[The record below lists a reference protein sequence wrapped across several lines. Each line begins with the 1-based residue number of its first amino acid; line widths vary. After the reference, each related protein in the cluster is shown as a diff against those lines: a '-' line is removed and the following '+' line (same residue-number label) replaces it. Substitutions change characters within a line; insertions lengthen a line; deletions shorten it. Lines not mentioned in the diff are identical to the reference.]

1 MYKLLLCLRYLRT
14 RYIALASIISVT
26 LGVATM
32 IVVNS
37 VMAGFRTE
45 MYDRLHDVLS
55 DIVIRAHSLDGI
67 VDPDTLM
74 AEATEVI
81 GDDLESMTATV
92 QVPAGITFQ
101 VGGQWITR
109 QVMLTG
115 VDEKTYAQVGDF
127 GKYLLHPENRRQLG
141 FLLHE
146 NGYDD
151 RLPSAG
157 WEGRRRRI
165 GFEREYVRQLE
176 EVQRRERQWNAGD
189 GDSPEETADEP
200 EAADRETAF
209 YPLMPLPDDS
219 APSERPAESANVQ
232 PKAAGPQPE
241 AAGPQPKA
249 AGPQPEAAG
258 PQPEAAGPQPEVAG
272 PQPEATDPFADRGDV
287 AASVFDPMTEQ
298 HPGIILGIGLSSVR
312 HRDPETGELKE
323 HFLCTPGDDIRLSF
337 PSAGTP
343 PRWVTEQ
350 CTLVDFYECK
360 MAEYDG
366 SFAFMP
372 LRRLQELRGMVDPM
386 TGAGAAT
393 AVQIKLVEGA
403 DLTAVVARLQQRF
416 PATQY
421 PFQIQTWMQMQS
433 SLFEAVRME
442 TIILNILLFLI
453 IAVAGFGILATFYM
467 IVVEKTRD
475 VGVLKALGAPGGG
488 VMSIFLSYGLSLGIV
503 GSGVGMVLGLLFVVY
518 INKIAAVLEYFSG
531 REVFDP
537 EIYFL
542 QEIPAI
548 INPWT
553 VAWIVFGAMMI
564 AILASVL
571 PALRAARMHP
581 VEALRYE

>member
-1 MYKLLLCLRYLRT
+1 
-14 RYIALASIISVT
+14 
-26 LGVATM
+26 
-32 IVVNS
+32 
-37 VMAGFRTE
+37 
-45 MYDRLHDVLS
+45 
-55 DIVIRAHSLDGI
+55 
-67 VDPDTLM
+67 
-74 AEATEVI
+74 
-81 GDDLESMTATV
+81 
-92 QVPAGITFQ
+92 
-101 VGGQWITR
+101 
-109 QVMLTG
+109 
-115 VDEKTYAQVGDF
+115 
-127 GKYLLHPENRRQLG
+127 
-141 FLLHE
+141 
-146 NGYDD
+146 
-151 RLPSAG
+151 
-157 WEGRRRRI
+157 
-165 GFEREYVRQLE
+165 
-176 EVQRRERQWNAGD
+176 
-189 GDSPEETADEP
+189 
-200 EAADRETAF
+200 
-209 YPLMPLPDDS
+209 
-219 APSERPAESANVQ
+219 
-232 PKAAGPQPE
+232 
-241 AAGPQPKA
+241 
-249 AGPQPEAAG
+249 
-258 PQPEAAGPQPEVAG
+258 
-272 PQPEATDPFADRGDV
+272 
-287 AASVFDPMTEQ
+287 
-298 HPGIILGIGLSSVR
+298 
-312 HRDPETGELKE
+312 
-323 HFLCTPGDDIRLSF
+323 
-337 PSAGTP
+337 
-343 PRWVTEQ
+343 
-350 CTLVDFYECK
+350 
-360 MAEYDG
+360 
-366 SFAFMP
+366 
-372 LRRLQELRGMVDPM
+372 MVDPM